1 MDLSILSEPEFSPDS
16 ESGVKNLVRPTYR
29 VYTLS
34 PCSTIHKQ
42 KIAHSIFEGLAIGLQ
57 DDNSKLWLLAMIV
70 LVHKSLFALVIG
82 LAALRSLPGIIKD
95 R

>member
-1 MDLSILSEPEFSPDS
+1 MMALLS
-16 ESGVKNLVRPTYR
+16 NLAKFVPTS
-29 VYTLS
+29 VCKHL
-34 PCSTIHKQ
+34 Q
-42 KIAHSIFEGLAIGLQ
+42 AHSIFEGLAIGLQ

-95 R
+95 C